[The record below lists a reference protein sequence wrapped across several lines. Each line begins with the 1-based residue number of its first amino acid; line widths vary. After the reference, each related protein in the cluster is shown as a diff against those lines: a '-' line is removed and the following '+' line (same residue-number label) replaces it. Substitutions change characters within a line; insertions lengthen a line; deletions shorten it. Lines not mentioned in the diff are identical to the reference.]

1 MTRCARRFGPS
12 RRFGPHE
19 RVLIDMGVSEAA
31 TPSTRLPALDAIR
44 AAALLLGIVLHA
56 SLSFVPGIGAE
67 LWPMSD
73 VNKSTAMSVTMFVI
87 HIFRMSVFFFVA
99 GLLARAVLER
109 RGFVAFWR
117 ERARRIAV
125 PLVLGWIVCFV
136 LIAGIALW
144 ALSRANGGKLP
155 SPLPAAMV
163 ESGLNLL
170 HLWFLY
176 VLLWLYAISIALR
189 TALRAAD
196 RRGSIRGFIDRA
208 LGALVSKH
216 VGSLVLAVP
225 IAAALFLIKDWNR
238 WAGIPT
244 PGYTV
249 VPPAASLFIYCYVFM
264 MGWAFDR
271 QRHLLNVLAA
281 NWPVN
286 FALGLVAALYCI
298 STAGADPSLV
308 VAQTSSERLLYAVAY
323 AVALMGWTFAF
334 VGAGIRFF
342 AKPHPVISYVAEAS
356 YWMYIAHLPLVM
368 ALQTTVM
375 LADVHW
381 SIKYLFI
388 NVVCIGSLLTTYHFW
403 VRSTWIGRLLNGGKP
418 ATAHA
423 TS

>member
-1 MTRCARRFGPS
+1 
-12 RRFGPHE
+12 
-19 RVLIDMGVSEAA
+19 MGVSDAV

-73 VNKSTAMSVTMFVI
+73 VQKSTVLSVTMFVI

-99 GLLARAVLER
+99 GLLARALLER
-109 RGFVAFWR
+109 RGFSAFWR
-117 ERARRIAV
+117 DRTRRIAV
-125 PLVLGWIVCFV
+125 PLALGWIVCFV
-136 LIAGIALW
+136 LIAAIALW
-144 ALSRANGGKLP
+144 ALSRGNGGTLP

-176 VLLWLYAISIALR
+176 VLLCLYAISIALR

-208 LGALVSKH
+208 LGALVSKQF
-216 VGSLVLAVP
+216 GTLVLAMPV
-225 IAAALFLIKDWNR
+225 AAALFLIKDWNR

-249 VPPAASLFIYCYVFM
+249 VPPAASLFIYCYVFL

-271 QRHLLNVLAA
+271 QRYLLNVLAGH
-281 NWPVN
+281 WLVN
-286 FALGLVAALYCI
+286 FVLGLVAALYCI
-298 STAGADPSLV
+298 STAGADPGWV
-308 VAQTSSERLLYAVAY
+308 VAQTSFERLWYAVAY
-323 AVALMGWTFAF
+323 AVALMAWTFAF

-342 AKPHPVISYVAEAS
+342 AKPHPVISYVSDAS

-368 ALQTTVM
+368 ALQTSVM

-388 NVVCIGSLLTTYHFW
+388 NIVCVGLLATTYHFW
-403 VRSTWIGRLLNGGKP
+403 VRSTWVGRLLNGTP
-418 ATAHA
+418 
-423 TS
+423 SR